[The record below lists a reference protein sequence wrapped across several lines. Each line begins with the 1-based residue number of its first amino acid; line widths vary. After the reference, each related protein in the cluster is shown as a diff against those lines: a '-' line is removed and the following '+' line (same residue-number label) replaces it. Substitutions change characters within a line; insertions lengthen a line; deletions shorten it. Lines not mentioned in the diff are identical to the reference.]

1 MLDSELYDRESN
13 DSTSRASA
21 PADGVSRD
29 NSPGGRGAGD
39 LNPSAPAAPVVPAA
53 LFQPPAP
60 VLFQPPTV
68 RPEPVAPPRAESQA
82 PASGSPAPSAGARDG
97 VRDSAGD
104 GDGHDG
110 PGDDDD
116 GAGAGRRRRRRS
128 SRGRGRNGEDAA
140 ADAGDSQPESP
151 SQD

>member
-29 NSPGGRGAGD
+29 NSPDGRGVGD

-60 VLFQPPTV
+60 VLFQPPTA
-68 RPEPVAPPRAESQA
+68 RPEPVAPPSAESQA
-82 PASGSPAPSAGARDG
+82 PASGSSAPSAGARD
-97 VRDSAGD
+97 SARD
-104 GDGHDG
+104 GDGGDG

-116 GAGAGRRRRRRS
+116 GAGAGRRRRRLDRRLRRDRKS
-128 SRGRGRNGEDAA
+128 VV
-140 ADAGDSQPESP
+140 
-151 SQD
+151 